1 MERLT
6 IRELI
11 SMDEMIQYMSVLQD
25 LYPSLEETSYRKELE
40 FMLQHNYGQVAVFDG
55 EICVGISGYW
65 IGNKIWCGKY
75 LEMDNLNVLPE
86 YRSKGA
92 GKLIADFLNQK
103 AIDENC
109 SMVALD
115 SYTTNYKAHRFFY
128 NQGFAPKGFHFIKIL
143 KEEKIR

>member
-1 MERLT
+1 MDRLT

-11 SMDEMIQYMSVLQD
+11 STDEMIQYMSVLQD

-55 EICVGISGYW
+55 ETCVGISGYW
-65 IGNKIWCGKY
+65 IGNKLWCGKY
-75 LEMDNLNVLPE
+75 LEMDNMNVLPE

-92 GKLIADFLNQK
+92 GKLIADYLNQK
-103 AIDENC
+103 AIDEEC